1 MTAYQES
8 IAMRLRT
15 QIQRFL
21 VSGAAFALIGA
32 VLAFQPTV
40 AVQIGDEVIAEEMPD
55 ELPAVII
62 VDKAPASGSG
72 QSGPWRHMLP
82 ASLAPRRG

>member
-1 MTAYQES
+1 
-8 IAMRLRT
+8 MRLRT

-21 VSGAAFALIGA
+21 VSGAAFALFGA

-62 VDKAPASGSG
+62 VDKAPTTGSGG